1 MINNMSVRKSVTLKV
16 NGELVSK
23 ITDFYRVYE
32 CENANEYIDFFAKKG
47 DTVITVYSSKKD
59 DVYKVVFM
67 GESSLDEAH
76 IFDENATFNEVKVK
90 TAPKKANWIC
100 LTTQFG
106 SDEVGTGDL
115 FGPICVAAALVKES
129 DIARLKELGI
139 DDSKRLTDEKIKEL
153 GKILINEFA
162 YSQVALDNEK
172 YNELV
177 DKGLNIN
184 EMKCKLHNQ
193 VLLNLKKKYPSVK
206 NIFVDQFVSEDKY
219 YKYLSDTKNVV
230 RDITFKTKGE
240 SYFPCVAVASIIA
253 RYSFLSKMEKLSKK
267 YKREIPFGA
276 SKKVTEFAQQFAND
290 FSREEL
296 LKITKKNFANLDE
309 VI

>member
-1 MINNMSVRKSVTLKV
+1 MSVRKSVTLKV
-16 NGELVSK
+16 NGELKEK
-23 ITDFYRVYE
+23 IIAFYDAYKQD
-32 CENANEYIDFFAKKG
+32 NANEYIDFFANKSG
-47 DTVITVYSSKKD
+47 TTITVYSSKKD
-59 DVYKVVFM
+59 DVFKVVFI
-67 GESSLDEAH
+67 GPTSLDEAL
-76 IFDENATFNEVKVK
+76 IFDENATLNEVKVT
-90 TAPKKANWIC
+90 TAPKKAVWIC
-100 LTTQFG
+100 LGNQFG

-162 YSQVALDNEK
+162 YSQVAVSNEK

-206 NIFVDQFVSEDKY
+206 NIFIDQFVSEDKY
-219 YKYLSDTKNVV
+219 YKYLSDTRNVV
-230 RDITFKTKGE
+230 NDITFKTKGE
-240 SYFPCVAVASIIA
+240 SYYPCVAVASIIA
-253 RYSFLSKMEKLSKK
+253 RYSFLLKMEKLSKK

-276 SKKVTEFAQQFAND
+276 SKKVTEFAQQFAKD

>member
-1 MINNMSVRKSVTLKV
+1 MSVRKSVTLKV
-16 NGELVSK
+16 NGELKEK
-23 ITDFYRVYE
+23 IIAFYDAYKQD
-32 CENANEYIDFFAKKG
+32 NANEYIDFFANKSG
-47 DTVITVYSSKKD
+47 TTITIYSSKKE

-67 GESSLDEAH
+67 GPSSLDEAI
-76 IFDENATFNEVKVK
+76 IFDENAALNEVKVK
-90 TAPKKANWIC
+90 TAPKKATWIC
-100 LTTQFG
+100 LGNQFG

-139 DDSKRLTDEKIKEL
+139 DDSKRLSDEKIKEL
-153 GKILINEFA
+153 GKILVKEFA
-162 YSQVALDNEK
+162 YSQVAVSNEK

-193 VLLNLKKKYPSVK
+193 ALLNLKKKYPSVK

-219 YKYLSDTKNVV
+219 YKYLSDTKTVV
-230 RDITFKTKGE
+230 KDITFKTKGE
-240 SYFPCVAVASIIA
+240 SYYPCVAVASIIA
-253 RYSFLSKMEKLSKK
+253 RYSFLLKMEKLSKK

-276 SKKVTEFAQQFAND
+276 SKKVTVFAQEFAKD
-290 FSREEL
+290 FSKEEL